1 MYLLKSKDLPGG
13 IWKQRPLVSLWEEIL
28 SPKKV
33 QPNHRLQWNQVS
45 EPPHSQ
51 RSCQFVYIYNQKRL
65 FNYLIYKSG
74 IQQVT

>member
-1 MYLLKSKDLPGG
+1 MYLLKSKDLPVG

-45 EPPHSQ
+45 EPPILKEAVSLCTFIT
-51 RSCQFVYIYNQKRL
+51 RRGYSI
-65 FNYLIYKSG
+65 
-74 IQQVT
+74 T